1 MFQKSEEQ
9 GYTETLRYSTLC
21 GLGLGNGL
29 LARTI
34 EVKPMTGRQLCVGRR
49 GCLRVVNNGQKKLK
63 MQPPGME
70 KVLCLGRT
78 TTVWPIYEEVLQLD
92 SKMATQLKTD
102 EGLHHTVSLHTKDML

>member
-1 MFQKSEEQ
+1 MSQKSEEQ

-21 GLGLGNGL
+21 GLAWGNAL

-34 EVKPMTGRQLCVGRR
+34 EVKPTTGRQLCVGRR

-70 KVLCLGRT
+70 KVLHLGRT
-78 TTVWPIYEEVLQLD
+78 TAVWPIYEEVLQLD